1 MGITSWGEGCGKAYR
16 PGVYTRTEHFL
27 PWIHNKL
34 NKVIKQQQKSVINC
48 QVLSGVSA
56 MKNVLFIFT

>member
-16 PGVYTRTEHFL
+16 PGVYARTEYFL

-34 NKVIKQQQKSVINC
+34 NKVKLLIIILCLLILVYKLTNI
-48 QVLSGVSA
+48 
-56 MKNVLFIFT
+56 